1 MSRRLQPALTAALL
15 LVAVAVLVVHS
26 LQFDFVTD
34 DAFISFVY
42 ARNLAEHGQ
51 LVFNLGERVE
61 GFTNFLWT
69 VLLAGGIKLGLSP
82 VLTSRFFGIAFGV
95 GTLAVAVRL
104 SLRLDRDKPSRWHLV
119 APLGLAATGA
129 FACWCTGGLETQLFT
144 FLSFLAFE
152 RVMREVDEARG
163 FQSGIW
169 FALAAMTRPEGLLFF
184 G

>member
-1 MSRRLQPALTAALL
+1 TAAIAVVRGAACRPPPRVPRGGRAPRRGLPRVGYRAMTETPGSMSD
-15 LVAVAVLVVHS
+15 LVAVVRRYWPVVVAAVLLVPHA
-26 LQFDFVTD
+26 LMFDFVND
-34 DAFISFVY
+34 DAYISFRY

-51 LVFNLGERVE
+51 LVFNVGERVE

-82 VLTSRFFGIAFGV
+82 VLTSRSSGIAFGV

-129 FACWCTGGLETQLFT
+129 FA
-144 FLSFLAFE
+144 
-152 RVMREVDEARG
+152 
-163 FQSGIW
+163 
-169 FALAAMTRPEGLLFF
+169 
-184 G
+184 

>member
-1 MSRRLQPALTAALL
+1 MPDLIAVVRRYWPVVVAAVL
-15 LVAVAVLVVHS
+15 LVPHALM
-26 LQFDFVTD
+26 FDFVND
-34 DAFISFVY
+34 DAYISFRY

-95 GTLAVAVRL
+95 GTMAVAVRL

-119 APLGLAATGA
+119 APLGLAATGPSPA
-129 FACWCTGGLETQLFT
+129 GARAGLETADVHLPGVHG
-144 FLSFLAFE
+144 LRAG
-152 RVMREVDEARG
+152 DARG
-163 FQSGIW
+163 GRG
-169 FALAAMTRPEGLLFF
+169 ARVAERHLVRAGRP
-184 G
+184 